1 MFIRLFFVFSVL
13 MLFSKCSNGLQCDQG
28 VINNV
33 GDFIITQLVTKYE
46 DSVKLRNITSDFL
59 FGTGTIEASYGYLAS
74 LYSLRRVGDLLVT
87 FANDNVYVILKI
99 KFDYLIVNY
108 DLYKLTLV
116 GLNTE
121 GTVQATIRNNE
132 IEVQVT
138 LSKQSFCFVTIDAIK
153 FTKFDSIDVELK
165 TTCKV
170 CTDLTRSLTTSVINF
185 FKDRIKSLAQAKL
198 DQTLRKVLKPNNK
211 MICRTP

>member
-1 MFIRLFFVFSVL
+1 MFIRLFLVYSVS
-13 MLFSKCSNGLQCDQG
+13 MLFSKCSNGLQCNQS

-46 DSVKLRNITSDFL
+46 DSVKLRNITGDFL
-59 FGTGTIEASYGYLAS
+59 FGTGKIEASYGYLAS
-74 LYSLRRVGDLLVT
+74 LYSLRRVGDLMLT
-87 FANDNVYVILKI
+87 FANDNVYVVFRI

-108 DLYKLTLV
+108 DLYKMNLV
-116 GLNTE
+116 GVNTE

-138 LSKQSFCFVTIDAIK
+138 LSKQSLCFVTIDAVK

-170 CTDLTRSLTTSVINF
+170 CTDLTSSLTTSVASF

>member
-1 MFIRLFFVFSVL
+1 MFSVL
-13 MLFSKCSNGLQCDQG
+13 IVLSKSSDGLLCDQG

-46 DSVKLRNITSDFL
+46 DTVKLPNITGNFL
-59 FGTGTIEASYGYLAS
+59 FGAGKIEASYGYLAS
-74 LYSLRRVGDLLVT
+74 LYSLTRVGDLMVT
-87 FANDNVYVILKI
+87 LANENVHVVIRI

-108 DLYKLTLV
+108 DHYKVNLI
-116 GLNTE
+116 GLDTE
-121 GTVQATIRNNE
+121 GTLKATIKNNE
-132 IEVQVT
+132 IEIQAT
-138 LSKQSFCFVTIDAIK
+138 LSKQSFCFVTIDALK
-153 FTKFDSIDVELK
+153 FTKFESIDIELK

-170 CTDLTRSLTTSVINF
+170 CTDLTSSVTTHVVNF

-211 MICRTP
+211 MVCRTK